1 MFEPGQHGLVILG
14 DGRLKLFVVN
24 AQAAPGVVYGTYR
37 LGRLDGKLCLS
48 TDQPG
53 GLITLRNR
61 ETLVYCGE
69 NYQRIP

>member
-1 MFEPGQHGLVILG
+1 VILG

-24 AQAAPGVVYGTYR
+24 AQAAPGVVFGTYQ
-37 LGRLDGKLCLS
+37 LGKHDGKLCLA

-53 GLITLRNR
+53 GLITLRDR
-61 ETLVYCGE
+61 ETHGYCGK